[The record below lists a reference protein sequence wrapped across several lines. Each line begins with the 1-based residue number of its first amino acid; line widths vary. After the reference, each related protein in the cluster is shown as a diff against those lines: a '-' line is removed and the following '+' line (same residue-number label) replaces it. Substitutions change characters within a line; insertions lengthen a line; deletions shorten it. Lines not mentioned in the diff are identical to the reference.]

1 METTVKADAAAWTPS
16 PFCFTATRSTMN
28 HRGPDDEDLE
38 EFSDDV
44 EELSS
49 DEDAADEHQ
58 EITGSAA
65 PVAGLGM
72 GLPGLK
78 PPGAAAGKGVPAD
91 DTKPWIGLSSFPE
104 ATQSALQS
112 LLGSLRGMNK
122 SHLTILLLGKSGVGK
137 SSTANTLFGEKVST
151 INPFQNDTTKPLL
164 ISRKAAGFTLS
175 VIDTPSLLEADSC
188 ERFVSVGH
196 QL

>member
-1 METTVKADAAAWTPS
+1 
-16 PFCFTATRSTMN
+16 MN

-44 EELSS
+44 DELSS

-78 PPGAAAGKGVPAD
+78 PPGAAGTRHHTRHLGN
-91 DTKPWIGLSSFPE
+91 L
-104 ATQSALQS
+104 AL
-112 LLGSLRGMNK
+112 RA
-122 SHLTILLLGKSGVGK
+122 V
-137 SSTANTLFGEKVST
+137 A
-151 INPFQNDTTKPLL
+151 
-164 ISRKAAGFTLS
+164 
-175 VIDTPSLLEADSC
+175 
-188 ERFVSVGH
+188 
-196 QL
+196 